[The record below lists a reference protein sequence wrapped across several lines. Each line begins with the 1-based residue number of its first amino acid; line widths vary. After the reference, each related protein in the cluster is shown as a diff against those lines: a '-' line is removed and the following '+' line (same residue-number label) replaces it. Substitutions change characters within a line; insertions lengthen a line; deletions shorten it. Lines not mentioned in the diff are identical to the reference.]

1 MPSTRFSSCA
11 CSPNPNSE
19 VQDTDTRHCQ
29 LQCRVL
35 KLECAVEQGAEKGST
50 VSERKVYRR
59 GEIRHDQPTPAQPSR
74 VMREITSRTNLHLK
88 FPANMVCR
96 MPQIRGSQQIP
107 DVVLLQ
113 DSLFLS
119 FFVSNVGCGP
129 HGPATRVSERRNRA
143 CRDVHVTSISHS
155 AKRLAGFKWS
165 RKAMSAGLAG
175 GAYFRT
181 IFWDVML

>member
-1 MPSTRFSSCA
+1 M
-11 CSPNPNSE
+11 
-19 VQDTDTRHCQ
+19 
-29 LQCRVL
+29 L

-119 FFVSNVGCGP
+119 FLSQMWVVAHMGLQLGFLKGETVLAEMFMSRPSLTLQSAWQASSGAARPCL
-129 HGPATRVSERRNRA
+129 RA
-143 CRDVHVTSISHS
+143 
-155 AKRLAGFKWS
+155 
-165 RKAMSAGLAG
+165 
-175 GAYFRT
+175 
-181 IFWDVML
+181 